1 MQISLASAFSIF
13 GIIERESVIDPFRQV
28 GAKLDSDKFVAD
40 IELRGV
46 HFRYPSRPTAEVLK
60 GIDLRVNNGEIVALV
75 GPSGCGKSSIIQIIQ
90 RFYDPE
96 KGAVLVGGHDIRE
109 LNVGWLRQQMGVVGQ
124 EPVLF
129 DDTIEENIRLGVPYE
144 QMAAVDV
151 KDIHQAAVEANA
163 AEFIERLPKKY
174 HTNVGER
181 GTQLSGGQK
190 QRVAIGRA
198 LLARPKILL
207 LDEGKLIALC

>member
-1 MQISLASAFSIF
+1 M
-13 GIIERESVIDPFRQV
+13 GTKVDN
-28 GAKLDSDKFVAD
+28 DKFVAD
-40 IELRGV
+40 IELRNV
-46 HFRYPSRPTAEVLK
+46 HFHYPTRPNAQVLK
-60 GIDLRVNNGEIVALV
+60 GIDLRINNGEIVALV

-90 RFYDPE
+90 RFYDPQ
-96 KGAVLVGGHDIRE
+96 KGEVLIGGHDIRE

-144 QMAAVDV
+144 QMGAVDV
-151 KDIHQAAVEANA
+151 KDIYKAAIEANA

-174 HTNVGER
+174 QTNVGER

-190 QRVAIGRA
+190 QRVAIARA
-198 LLARPKILL
+198 LLGKPKILL
-207 LDEGKLIALC
+207 LDEGKLRACLT